1 MSNPLFERIT
11 MKSSLV
17 PHFQWRKAVIAAAA
31 IASLL
36 TPSIA
41 SAQTSTKLL
50 LDWAYES
57 SHAVFTPGLREGLF
71 KKEGL
76 DVTIDR
82 GHGSGDTVAK
92 VAAGTYDFGS
102 ASINAVI
109 PFNAKNPNNRVV
121 VVFVVYDGVLNSLI
135 GLKSRGIK
143 TLKDIEGKKIVTA
156 ANHDGYLFFNSFA
169 QKAGI
174 DASKIE
180 WVIASSNVRDALVA
194 QRRGDGMLGI
204 STARLALEEIGTPSD
219 DISVFLFSDHLPDL
233 ISRGIIVSEKTIRER
248 PELVRSFVRAVV
260 KSVQSTIRDPAAAVE
275 GLKTFDPLINVTLEK
290 RRFEENLKFQL
301 LTPNVQANGLSF
313 ITPERLSNNLKS
325 IAPALSIPADTDP
338 LTLYT
343 DKFLPPRSE
352 LSVSA
357 AAK

>member
-1 MSNPLFERIT
+1 
-11 MKSSLV
+11 MKTSML
-17 PHFQWRKAVIAAAA
+17 PPFQWRKAVIASVA
-31 IASLL
+31 IFGLL
-36 TPSIA
+36 VPTAA

-71 KKEGL
+71 KEEGL

-82 GHGSGDTVAK
+82 GYGSGDTVAK

-109 PFNAKNPNNRVV
+109 PFNAKNPENRVV
-121 VVFVVYDGVLNSLI
+121 VVFVVYDGVLNSVI

-156 ANHDGYLFFNSFA
+156 ANHDGYLFFSSFA
-169 QKAGI
+169 GKAGI
-174 DASKIE
+174 DPSKVE

-194 QRRGDGMLGI
+194 QRKGDGMLGI
-204 STARLALEEIGTPSD
+204 STARLALEEIGVSAD
-219 DISVFLFSDHLPDL
+219 DISVFHFSDHLPDL
-233 ISRGIIVSEKTIRER
+233 ISRGIIVSEKTIREK

-275 GLKTFDPLINVTLEK
+275 GLKTFDPLINVSLEK
-290 RRFEENLKFQL
+290 RRFDENLKFQL
-301 LTPNVQANGLSF
+301 LTANVRANGLSY
-313 ITPERLSNNLKS
+313 ITPERLTNNLKS
-325 IAPALSIPADTDP
+325 LASAFNIPADSDP

-343 DKFLPPRSE
+343 EKFLPPRSE
-352 LSVSA
+352 LQVSA
-357 AAK
+357 SQPGK